1 MSTTT
6 VEADRRAIGDKHREA
21 ERSALGIQV
30 EIGRMIESLLDKA
43 GERARADAKE
53 GTKDKAFLDARA
65 EQRKLL
71 SEEEGIDKGQITFCR
86 KFVVL
91 CDACEAFA
99 TLTLGA
105 AQRLAKLAVGDR
117 ATDTYSVPQTD
128 EQPWREMLATAISE
142 IADSRNQVKAA
153 QERVD
158 LITDDSPNHPE
169 PVAEDTPPAKP
180 VADEDNT
187 CPTCEGK
194 GCADCEEEEDEGE
207 EEEEDTG
214 PDVEA
219 SLENLLALPA
229 AQAAAHILRASADKP
244 QKAYHALGGIS
255 DVDQVKQFLRGFVTD
270 WLLRG
275 QDDKPVDNAVILWHL
290 IGQEFTTC
298 NDIMVDAGVLPQ
310 EYSSANLKRNKRKA
324 VAVA

>member
-180 VADEDNT
+180 VADE
-187 CPTCEGK
+187 
-194 GCADCEEEEDEGE
+194 EEDEGE

-255 DVDQVKQFLRGFVTD
+255 DIDQVKQFLRGFVTD